1 MIYTIEQQREIDNAR
16 SVLKSYGY
24 YVENLWHIDDVKG
37 IHDCTDDEAY
47 DILDEAMQNE
57 ATYQQIWMSIDYA
70 IDKVKN

>member
-16 SVLKSYGY
+16 AVLKICGY

-37 IHDCTDDEAY
+37 LHDCSDDDAY
-47 DILDEAMQNE
+47 DILDEAMQND

>member
-1 MIYTIEQQREIDNAR
+1 MDIRKQQQEIDNAR
-16 SVLKSYGY
+16 AVLKSYGY
-24 YVENLWHIDDVKG
+24 YVENLWHIEDVFPK
-37 IHDCTDDEAY
+37 HDCTDDEAY